1 LSAIYT
7 HFKDYLEPTIPPAI
21 ANQKTLQSIFSFFHG
36 GFPMPKGRPKF
47 FVLDTN
53 VLLHNPKAIF
63 LFEDNQI
70 ILPIIVIEEI
80 DRFKKELSEIG
91 RNARA
96 VSRILDDLRQSGKL
110 NKGVDLPGG
119 GSLRIVLD
127 WEDSGTLGG
136 ILFNNNNDNRILG
149 VALRIQ
155 KENPGAR
162 TILVTKDTNLRIK
175 ADALDMEAEDFE
187 NAKVDIE
194 ELYSGASE
202 FEVPGELIDELY
214 AEGTV
219 EIESSEETLYPN
231 QFLTLIDEGN
241 PNHTALCRLKNG
253 ESVQVVKKLKGSV
266 FSLKP
271 RNREQRFALDI
282 LLDDDLKLVTLV
294 GKAGTGKTLLALAAA
309 LEKVVKEE
317 VYQRILISRPIV
329 PMGRDVGFL
338 PGSIDEKL
346 RPWMQPI
353 YDNLEFLLSNP
364 NDKAAQYTRLTDLE
378 NKEVIQMEAL
388 TFIRGRSI
396 PNQFLIIDEAQNL
409 TPHEV
414 KTVITRT
421 GEGTKVVLTGD
432 PYQIDNPY
440 LDSSSNG
447 LSYVVEK
454 LKGQEISGHVSL
466 YKGERSGLAELAA
479 NLL

>member
-1 LSAIYT
+1 
-7 HFKDYLEPTIPPAI
+7 
-21 ANQKTLQSIFSFFHG
+21 
-36 GFPMPKGRPKF
+36 MPKGRPKF

-96 VSRILDDLRQSGKL
+96 VSRILDDLRKGGKL

-162 TILVTKDTNLRIK
+162 TILVTQDTNLRIK
-175 ADALDMEAEDFE
+175 ADALDLEAEDFE

-253 ESVQVVKKLKGSV
+253 KSVQVVKKLKGSV

-309 LEKVVKEE
+309 LEKVVKDE

-396 PNQFLIIDEAQNL
+396 PHQFLIIDEAQNL

>member
-1 LSAIYT
+1 MA
-7 HFKDYLEPTIPPAI
+7 
-21 ANQKTLQSIFSFFHG
+21 
-36 GFPMPKGRPKF
+36 KGRPKF

-53 VLLHNPKAIF
+53 VLLHNPNAIF
-63 LFEDNQI
+63 LFEDNNI

-96 VSRILDDLRQSGKL
+96 VSRILDGLRGRGKL
-110 NKGVDLPGG
+110 NKGVALDVG

-127 WEDSGTLGG
+127 REQNGSLAG
-136 ILFNNNNDNRILG
+136 IVLDNKNDNRILAT
-149 VALRIQ
+149 ALRVQ
-155 KENPGAR
+155 KENPKAR

-175 ADALDMEAEDFE
+175 ADALDLEAEDFE

-194 ELYSGASE
+194 ELYSGAAE
-202 FEVPGELIDELY
+202 FEVPKELIDELY
-214 AEGTV
+214 AQGSV
-219 EIESSEETLYPN
+219 EIESSDDPLYPN
-231 QFLTLIDEGN
+231 QFLTLIDESN

-253 ESVQVVKKLKGSV
+253 SQVQVVKKLKGSV
-266 FSLKP
+266 FSLNP

-282 LLDDDLKLVTLV
+282 LLDDEIKLVTLV

-309 LEKVVKEE
+309 LQKVVKEE
-317 VYQRILISRPIV
+317 VYQRILISRPVV
-329 PMGRDVGFL
+329 PLGRDVGFL

-353 YDNLEFLLSNP
+353 YDNLDFLLSSP
-364 NDKAAQYTRLTDLE
+364 GDKAAQYTRLAELE
-378 NKEVIQMEAL
+378 DKEVIQLEAL

-396 PNQFLIIDEAQNL
+396 PNQFLIVDEAQNL

-454 LKGQEISGHVSL
+454 LKGQEIAGHVSL
-466 YKGERSGLAELAA
+466 FKGERSGLAELAA